1 MTDKITPTELDLNG
15 GSDETPKEALTERV
29 GPTVPKPHHRVPDVD
44 RRIRSAVDR
53 MLEEVQNP
61 YESVIVV
68 AQEARRINERKLK
81 ARSIINQA
89 LEHVEELVPEVPF
102 IPRPVEDEEP
112 EIKPTNEAL
121 EKLACG
127 LVEYE
132 VDGEIRSVNYYGE
145 IDFPTDPQE
154 QEELAERDAP
164 REP

>member
-15 GSDETPKEALTERV
+15 GNDETPKEALTERV
-29 GPTVPKPHHRVPDVD
+29 GPTVPKPHHRQPDID

-132 VDGEIRSVNYYGE
+132 VDGEVRSVNYYGE
-145 IDFPTDPQE
+145 IDFPTDPEE
-154 QEELAERDAP
+154 QEELAEGDAP

>member
-1 MTDKITPTELDLNG
+1 MTDKIPTELDLNG
-15 GSDETPKEALTERV
+15 ASEETPKEALTERV
-29 GPTVPKPHHRVPDVD
+29 GPTVPKPHHRAPDVD
-44 RRIRSAVDR
+44 RRIRGAVDR

-89 LEHVEELVPEVPF
+89 LEHVEELIPEVPF

-132 VDGEIRSVNYYGE
+132 VDGEVRSVNYYGE
-145 IDFPTDPQE
+145 VDFPTDPKE
-154 QEELAERDAP
+154 QEELAEKDAP